1 MASAPDIQFGT
12 DGWRAV
18 IGDTFTFENVRCV
31 AQATA
36 DHFARAPRGK
46 IKLAV
51 IGYDRRFLSDEFAAS
66 AAEVMAGNGFQ
77 VLLSTT
83 PVPTPAVSWWVAQKK
98 GRLGVMI
105 TASHNPPRFNG
116 FKIKLHHG
124 GPADASTCRSVEAK
138 LNESPPKS
146 VPLTSSRGKELIR
159 KRDLLPRYFSALR
172 RQVDM
177 QCIDQSQLNVAHDA
191 MFGTGAGCFDGLLA
205 DTRCK
210 IRTLNYEHDPNFGG
224 ISPEPIEKNYLVSS
238 AILQKQPADICLVTD
253 GDADRIGGMSGTGR
267 ALTTHQIICLLLWHF
282 LQHRKGQG
290 RVVKALT
297 TSSMVD
303 NICIRHNLPLQEVGV
318 GFKYICEQI
327 LKGGVL
333 LGFEESGGVGV
344 PHHLPERDG
353 LLAGLL
359 LLECLAITGK
369 PLNTLLEDLQHIYGL
384 HTYGRVDA
392 NFPLTKR
399 TKLMQYAAER
409 PPKDLLGAPLEKIQ
423 TFDGVKYTAR
433 NGCWLMLRGSGTEPI
448 VRIYAEAP
456 TEHGVDVLLEQGTGM
471 LARVDR

>member
-1 MASAPDIQFGT
+1 MPVEPHIQFGT

-18 IGDTFTFENVRCV
+18 IGDTFTFKNVRRV

-36 DHFARAPRGK
+36 SHFTRTPRSTN
-46 IKLAV
+46 KLAV
-51 IGYDRRFLSDEFAAS
+51 IGYDRRFLSDEFAAA
-66 AAEVMAGNGFQ
+66 AAEVMAGNGFE
-77 VLLSTT
+77 VLLSKS
-83 PVPTPAVSWWVAQKK
+83 PVPTPAVSWWVAKEK
-98 GRLGVMI
+98 GRVGIMI

-124 GPADASTCRSVEAK
+124 GPADAGTCRAIEAK
-138 LNESPPKS
+138 LNAPPKS
-146 VPLTSSRGKELIR
+146 VPMTSSRGKKLIR
-159 KRDLLPRYFSALR
+159 PRNLLPRYYSALR
-172 RQVDM
+172 RLVDIKS
-177 QCIDQSQLNVAHDA
+177 IDQARLNVAHDA
-191 MFGTGAGCFDGLLA
+191 MFGTGAGCFDDLLA
-205 DTRCK
+205 NTWCK
-210 IRTLNYEHDPNFGG
+210 VRTLNCEHDPNFGG
-224 ISPEPIEKNYLVSS
+224 IAPEPIEKNYPISS
-238 AILQKQPADICLVTD
+238 AILQRKPADICLVTD
-253 GDADRIGGMSGTGR
+253 GDADRIGGMDGRGR

-303 NICIRHNLPLQEVGV
+303 NICARHNLPLQETGV

-333 LGFEESGGVGV
+333 LGFEESGGIGV
-344 PHHLPERDG
+344 PQHLPERDG

-359 LLECLAITGK
+359 LLECLAKTGK
-369 PLNTLLEDLQHIYGL
+369 SLNTLLDELQHTYGL

-392 NFPLTKR
+392 NFPLAKR
-399 TKLMQYAAER
+399 AKLMQHAADR

-456 TEHGVDVLLEQGTGM
+456 TEHGVEVLLEQGATM
-471 LARVDR
+471 LARVNR